1 MFLRLHF
8 VLSIFGAYKAMKK
21 INTSLRAQ
29 ARRTRALERFS
40 ISAERSADKADGPAY
55 TERKTQE
62 LNALKSRLGV

>member
-1 MFLRLHF
+1 
-8 VLSIFGAYKAMKK
+8 MKK

-40 ISAERSADKADGPAY
+40 ISAERSADKTDGPAY